1 MEDFEVKEALSQPIT
16 EKENSDESKA
26 LAPERLTFRGGVKKN
41 LEESEDVEKNLE
53 ESEDVEEAPRDERED
68 FIHPERLAL
77 RRKGEAKRL
86 AIEAEFRKIN
96 ALDPTVKSFDDLM
109 LMENAE
115 EFAEKVRKG
124 YSLYDAFIITNG
136 KKLSE
141 KLKSSAVRS
150 ALTRLGAKQHLVST
164 SSGVLE
170 SAVDVPA
177 ETYSLYKT
185 LYPDITDREIK
196 KHYKKHN
203 K

>member
-136 KKLSE
+136 KNF
-141 KLKSSAVRS
+141 LKS
-150 ALTRLGAKQHLVST
+150 
-164 SSGVLE
+164 
-170 SAVDVPA
+170 
-177 ETYSLYKT
+177 
-185 LYPDITDREIK
+185 
-196 KHYKKHN
+196 
-203 K
+203 